1 MRLEGTVRYFD
12 IIESSPLSGYLCFP
26 RLGQVHLSFDEIVQ
40 SILSRLLGLRDW
52 RSVVRISAAGLASR
66 KVVDIEFL
74 RSYLSRLERLI
85 GVVENPFLLIEIQQ
99 GALITYREGLVEQKG
114 SLDEFSLV
122 DAT

>member
-1 MRLEGTVRYFD
+1 M
-12 IIESSPLSGYLCFP
+12 
-26 RLGQVHLSFDEIVQ
+26 HLSFDEIVQ

-52 RSVVRISAAGLASR
+52 RSVVRTSAAGLASR

-99 GALITYREGLVEQKG
+99 GALI
-114 SLDEFSLV
+114 
-122 DAT
+122 ATCIHVYIPIRPPCG